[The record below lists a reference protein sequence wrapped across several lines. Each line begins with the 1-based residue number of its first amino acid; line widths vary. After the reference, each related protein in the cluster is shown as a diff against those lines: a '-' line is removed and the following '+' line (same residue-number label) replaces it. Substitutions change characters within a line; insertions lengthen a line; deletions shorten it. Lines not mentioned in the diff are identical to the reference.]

1 MNIRYGI
8 LSQDC
13 DDMKRISFWTS
24 AQNLM
29 NAIEQNA
36 TDVIK
41 RIAESAPAPKDD
53 SFIYALS
60 QPTVTKDTIRF
71 VITIFDLDTTY
82 LLQSLADHFGSWS
95 YMPFI
100 FMRTLVEL
108 GAKWPYATSPAIP
121 PYILKINKAKS
132 TCVALL
138 WARQCN
144 KQLMLL
150 DLMKEI
156 VEEIYDGRFE

>member
-1 MNIRYGI
+1 MSTRRHTLMNNQG
-8 LSQDC
+8 C
-13 DDMKRISFWTS
+13 EMHISFWTS

-53 SFIYALS
+53 TFVYALS
-60 QPTVTKDTIRF
+60 QPNVTKDTILF
-71 VITIFDLDTTY
+71 VITIFDLDITY
-82 LLQSLADHFGSWS
+82 LLQSLADHFGSS
-95 YMPFI
+95 LYMPLI

-108 GAKWPYATSPAIP
+108 GAKWPYATSPEVP
-121 PYILKINKAKS
+121 PFILNINKAKS

-138 WARQCN
+138 WSQRCN
-144 KQLMLL
+144 KQLMPL

-156 VEEIYDGRFE
+156 VEEIYDGRL